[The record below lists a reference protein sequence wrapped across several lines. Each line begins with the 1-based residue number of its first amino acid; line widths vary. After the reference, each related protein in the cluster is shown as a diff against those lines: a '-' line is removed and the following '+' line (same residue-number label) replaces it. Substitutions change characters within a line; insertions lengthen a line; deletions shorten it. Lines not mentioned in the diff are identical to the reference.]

1 MARETADVVICGAG
15 IAGVSAAYHL
25 VVRHGIRNVVLV
37 DELPPLSLTSDKST
51 ECYRN
56 WWPGP
61 GNAMVQLMNRSI
73 DLLETWADESGNAI
87 QLNRRGYLFAT
98 AEASKIDDYLAISRE
113 AEANGAGPLRIH
125 RGRPDDPEYVPAPV
139 EGFHDLP
146 TGADLFIDHDLIRRH
161 FPYLAA
167 DTVGVLHPRRCGWF
181 SGQQVGRLLLERAQ
195 QAGLRLVTGT
205 VDAVE
210 HDERVHAVHIGT
222 PGGSL
227 SIDTDS
233 FVVAAGPKA
242 QDVAALL
249 GVELPLYCELHA
261 KVSMADPNGAVP
273 RSAPL
278 VIWSDDQTLEWTAE
292 ERELLAEDADSAW
305 LLDPLPAGV
314 HVRPEGAA
322 DSPMILILWTYDLD
336 PVEPTFPPE
345 FDQVV
350 YPEVA
355 LRGLSRMIPDLKSYI
370 GRMPKPFVDG
380 GYYVKTQENR
390 LLAGPLPV
398 EGAYLLG
405 ALSGYGMMASPAA
418 GELLA
423 AHVTGS
429 ELPEYANWFDLGRYK
444 EDDYQRLL
452 ETWEASGQL

>member
-1 MARETADVVICGAG
+1 MRETADVVICGAG

-25 VVRHGIRNVVLV
+25 AVHQGIQDVVLV

-61 GNAMVQLMNRSI
+61 GDAMVRLMNRSI
-73 DLLETWADESGNAI
+73 DLLEAWADESGNAI

-98 AEASKIDDYLAISRE
+98 ADPAKIDIYRAISRE
-113 AEANGAGPLRIH
+113 AEANGAGPLRLH
-125 RGRPDDPEYVPAPV
+125 EGRSDDPEYIPAPA
-139 EGFHDLP
+139 EGYHDLP
-146 TGADLFIDHDLIRRH
+146 TGADLFVDPDLIHRH
-161 FPYLAA
+161 FPYLAE
-167 DTVGVLHPRRCGWF
+167 DTLGVLHARRCGWF
-181 SGQQVGRLLLERAQ
+181 SGQQVGKLLLERAQ
-195 QAGLRLVTGT
+195 QAGVRLVEGR

-210 HDERVHAVHIGT
+210 HDPHVRAVHVST
-222 PGGSL
+222 PQGAL
-227 SIDTDS
+227 NVETNN
-233 FVVAAGPKA
+233 FVVAAGPKS
-242 QDVAALL
+242 QDVAAMLD
-249 GVELPLYCELHA
+249 VDLPLFCELHA
-261 KVSMADPNGAVP
+261 KVSMADPNRAVP

-278 VIWSDDQTLEWTAE
+278 VIWSDEQTLEWSAE
-292 ERELLAEDADSAW
+292 ERGLLAEDPEMAW
-305 LLDPLPAGV
+305 LLDGLPEGV
-314 HVRPEGAA
+314 HVRPEGGAE
-322 DSPMILILWTYDLD
+322 SPIILILWTYHLD
-336 PVEPTFPPE
+336 PVTPTFPPD
-345 FDQVV
+345 FDDEV

-355 LRGLSRMIPDLKSYI
+355 LRGLSRMIPGLKAYI

-398 EGAYLLG
+398 KGAYILG
-405 ALSGYGMMASPAA
+405 ALSGYGLMASPAA

-423 AHVTGS
+423 AHVAGAQ
-429 ELPEYANWFDLGRYK
+429 LPSYARWFDLGRYQ